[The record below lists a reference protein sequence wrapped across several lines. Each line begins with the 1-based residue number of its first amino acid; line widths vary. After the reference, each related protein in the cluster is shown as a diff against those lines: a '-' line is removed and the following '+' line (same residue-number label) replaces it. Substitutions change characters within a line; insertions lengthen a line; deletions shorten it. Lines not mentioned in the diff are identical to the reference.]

1 MTAFHSQQF
10 DYSHCVHQMTGTGAH
25 QISVT
30 NCTAKL
36 RSHIHEAGK
45 IRCNNWQ
52 GVGQAYAAE
61 LKFYTRQALP
71 LVTTRILRLA
81 KISPKVARSAAR
93 RPRDGRETS
102 GKKSGVMS
110 RAWPRNGRTAARTM
124 PPSNRQD
131 DSQGILPCTGRE
143 RAMAAPETRETAR
156 LKSQP

>member
-10 DYSHCVHQMTGTGAH
+10 DHSHCVHQKTGTGAH

-36 RSHIHEAGK
+36 RSHIHAAGK

-52 GVGQAYAAE
+52 GAGQAYAAE
-61 LKFYTRQALP
+61 LKLYTRQALP
-71 LVTTRILRLA
+71 LATTRILRLA

-93 RPRDGRETS
+93 RLRDGRETS

-110 RAWPRNGRTAARTM
+110 RACPRNGRTAATAL
-124 PPSNRQD
+124 PPGNCRD
-131 DSQGILPCTGRE
+131 DSQDSLPCTGRE
-143 RAMAAPETRETAR
+143 RAMAASETCETAR